1 MPVAVQKDLILLIKI
16 PTQSFRDASI
26 REMGRRFASV
36 FVSAFLG
43 MGTSHLH
50 FQNGGVDLW
59 AQIAHRRSY
68 TRCTVCV
75 GHSDIRLYVTPLIPA
90 DDCRLLWWSS

>member
-26 REMGRRFASV
+26 REMGLRFASV

-50 FQNGGVDLW
+50 FQNGGVDL
-59 AQIAHRRSY
+59 
-68 TRCTVCV
+68 
-75 GHSDIRLYVTPLIPA
+75 
-90 DDCRLLWWSS
+90 